1 MIQVLLTLFE
11 RMQIFYKLNRLKIP
25 GGYVNGEKRRA
36 GKARKEI

>member
-1 MIQVLLTLFE
+1 MIKVLLTLFKPM
-11 RMQIFYKLNRLKIP
+11 RIIYKLDKLEIP